1 MGLFSTVLHIYK
13 KPQAETVKELKN
25 DLQLNRAVKNHSK
38 IDITNSNVQ
47 GVLDNEVYAKPGL
60 FYLVT
65 QPHGDWTTIVE
76 LNVNIDN
83 SFYLY
88 DLTNALS
95 KQLDTYAL
103 SFHLHDDDVLYYNLD
118 YKGESLDGYNSD
130 FQYFHSE
137 PLTKEDIVAQR
148 HAPEH
153 FLAILPKSKTV
164 EGLNYI
170 LNEGMWSAFDNE
182 ELDEEGCPI
191 DDDKYYVDEQ
201 DRFESVGK
209 YLEIFSKDD
218 YPFADW
224 YSNFTKLNLDNCYLL
239 KAER

>member
-1 MGLFSTVLHIYK
+1 MGLFSTALHIYK
-13 KPQAETVKELKN
+13 KPQAATVKELKN
-25 DLQLNRAVKNHSK
+25 DLQINRAVKNLSK
-38 IDITNSNVQ
+38 VAITNSNFQ
-47 GVLDNEVYAKPGL
+47 NVLDNEVYATPGL

-65 QPHGDWTTIVE
+65 QPHGDRTTIVE

-83 SFYLY
+83 PFYLY
-88 DLTNALS
+88 HLTNALS

-118 YKGESLDGYNSD
+118 NEGESLDGYNSD

-137 PLTKEDIVAQR
+137 PLAKEDIEGQR
-148 HAPEH
+148 HSPEH

-164 EGLNYI
+164 GGLNNI

-201 DRFESVGK
+201 DRFERVGK
-209 YLEIFSKDD
+209 HLEIFSKDD

-224 YSNFTKLNLDNCYLL
+224 YSNLTKLNLDNCYLL
-239 KAER
+239 RAER

>member
-13 KPQAETVKELKN
+13 KSQADTVKELKN
-25 DLQLNRAVKNHSK
+25 ELQLNRAVKNFSK
-38 IDITNSNVQ
+38 VDITNSNFQ
-47 GVLDNEVYAKPGL
+47 NVLDNEVYAKPGL

-83 SFYLY
+83 PFYLY

-103 SFHLHDDDVLYYNLD
+103 SFHLHDNDVLYYNLD
-118 YKGESLDGYNSD
+118 KEGESLDGYNSD

-137 PLTKEDIVAQR
+137 PVANEDIVAQR
-148 HAPEH
+148 HSPEH
-153 FLAILPKSKTV
+153 FLTIIPKSKTV
-164 EGLNYI
+164 EGLNNI

-182 ELDEEGCPI
+182 ELDEEGCPL

-201 DRFESVGK
+201 DRLERVGK
-209 YLEIFSKDD
+209 YLEILSKDD

-224 YSNFTKLNLDNCYLL
+224 YSNLTKLNLDNYYLL
-239 KAER
+239 KAYK